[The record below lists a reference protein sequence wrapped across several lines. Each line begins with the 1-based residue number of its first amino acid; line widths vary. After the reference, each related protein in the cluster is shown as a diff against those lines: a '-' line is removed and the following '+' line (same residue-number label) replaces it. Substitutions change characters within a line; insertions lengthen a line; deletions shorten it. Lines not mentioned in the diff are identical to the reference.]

1 MLEALACA
9 IVDGDTIRC
18 GAERVRLL
26 GLDAPELNGCRE
38 GRVCVSGDPVA
49 AKNHLARLIAP
60 GVTITRVGQDRYGR
74 TLALVYA
81 RGSNVGCALIAAGD
95 AQYVAKWDNGGMLAR
110 DCGFRR

>member
-1 MLEALACA
+1 MLTAFLACIA
-9 IVDGDTIRC
+9 IDGDTLRC

-26 GLDAPELNGCRE
+26 GLDAPELHACRK

-49 AKNHLARLIAP
+49 AKDALARLIAP

-81 RGSNVGCALIAAGD
+81 GGRNVGCALIVGGNAE
-95 AQYVAKWDNGGMLAR
+95 YVGKWDNGRRLAS
-110 DCGFRR
+110 DCGL